1 VDTYSYSDGAFL
13 AEYGRRI
20 MAEYP
25 RLNMVGEEWTL
36 LPPVVARWQKG
47 KVNFDGYTGTM
58 PSMMDFPL
66 GEAMRT
72 TLAKKD
78 GNAAFQDVY
87 ETLSLDYL
95 YPNPGNLVLFEA
107 NHDLARMFSAVGEDV
122 DRYKMNLVFVMTMPR
137 IPQFYTGDE
146 ILMTSTVGKRDDA
159 SYRRDFPGGWAG
171 DKVNAF
177 TGAGLSPQQREAQA
191 FVRKLANWRK
201 NQPVIHHGKLMH
213 YGPEENTWVYF
224 RYDEHKKVMV
234 AFNLNP
240 TETALPTARFHEM
253 LQGVDAGVDAL
264 SGKRYE
270 LRTELKLAPNS
281 VVVLEL

>member
-1 VDTYSYSDGAFL
+1 
-13 AEYGRRI
+13 
-20 MAEYP
+20 
-25 RLNMVGEEWTL
+25 
-36 LPPVVARWQKG
+36 
-47 KVNFDGYTGTM
+47 
-58 PSMMDFPL
+58 
-66 GEAMRT
+66 
-72 TLAKKD
+72 
-78 GNAAFQDVY
+78 
-87 ETLSLDYL
+87 
-95 YPNPGNLVLFEA
+95 
-107 NHDLARMFSAVGEDV
+107 VGEDF
-122 DRYKMNLVFVMTMPR
+122 DRYKMDLVFVMTMPR

-177 TGAGLSPQQREAQA
+177 TGAGLSPQQGEAQA

-213 YGPEENTWVYF
+213 YGPEDNTWVYF

-240 TETALPTARFHEM
+240 TEMTLPTARFHEM

-270 LRTELKLAPNS
+270 LKTELKLAPNS